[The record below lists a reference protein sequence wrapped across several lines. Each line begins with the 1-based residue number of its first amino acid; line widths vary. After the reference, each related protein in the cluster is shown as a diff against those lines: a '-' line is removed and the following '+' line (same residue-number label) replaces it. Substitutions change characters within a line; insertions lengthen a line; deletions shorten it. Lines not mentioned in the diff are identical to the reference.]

1 MAATKKVRNCAV
13 LINGRRQATMQNVT
27 FTYNTNDTQEV
38 ADSGVYVAEGRG
50 LSTVQST
57 NIVPVA
63 GTTTKLLKKALR
75 KEKVNLVLWPIDGD
89 IVTLEDCGISSLE
102 FSSEAASGRQN
113 GTFNFFAA
121 DPEVQG

>member
-1 MAATKKVRNCAV
+1 MAATKKVRSCTV

-27 FTYNTNDTQEV
+27 YTYNTNDTQEV

-57 NIVPVA
+57 NIVPIA

-75 KEKVNLVLWPIDGD
+75 KEKITLVLWPIDGD

-102 FSSEAASGRQN
+102 FSSEVASGRQN